1 MIMRFIL
8 LLIISILF
16 NFTVLADLVKPKPD
30 IKPDEVIIIQLEALM
45 ENNSPYK
52 DAGISQTWEFAHPQ
66 NRQYTGPLSNFILM
80 MKSDS
85 YSLMIN
91 HIDHNILFVSQN
103 VDTANYFVELV
114 DKVGDKFGFT
124 WTVKKVLI
132 EGEFKDCWMTTGV
145 SQPLPLAK
153 SA

>member
-1 MIMRFIL
+1 MIMRFIS
-8 LLIISILF
+8 LITISLFF
-16 NFTVLADLVKPKPD
+16 NFSVLADLIKPNPD
-30 IKPDEVIIIQLEALM
+30 IKPEEVIIIQLEALM
-45 ENNSPYK
+45 ENNLPYI

-85 YSLMIN
+85 YSLMID
-91 HIDHNILFVSQN
+91 HIDHNVLFVSKN

-114 DKVGDKFGFT
+114 DQVGDKFGFT
-124 WTVKKVLI
+124 WTVKKVLVK
-132 EGEFKDCWMTTGV
+132 GEFKDCWMTTAV